1 MYKNQRRIKELTPYI
16 PAVDIFRIY
25 EREPG
30 AAFLD
35 SSLVNELG
43 HYSVIGRCPYL
54 KLVKDGENFTI
65 NGRPETE
72 TTFEDYMREYL
83 NTHEDKNSSGLPI
96 VSGAVGYFSYDYG
109 RKQMG
114 VPSGEK
120 DLVTVPEAVLTFYDC
135 FNHRRLSGKKNLS
148 CVKRNQCR
156 RCSRNRSDGKS
167 NPGIY
172 RGGKQEGSETGEKKE
187 SGNRMVMENSHRE
200 KFRIQVHPNFEKEE
214 YKQAVDRMIRYIIEG
229 DIYIANMTQQLTIES
244 EKPPLDV
251 FYDLRKNN
259 PSPFGG
265 YLDFGDYQIVCAS
278 PERFLK
284 MKDRHVNTRPIKGT
298 RKRGVTSEEDEML
311 RRELQDSGKD
321 KSELL
326 MIVDLE
332 RNDLNRVCTPG
343 SVKVTELF
351 TVEAYATV
359 FHLVSDIEGKLEDGK
374 NVMDLL
380 EAAFPGGSITG
391 APKYRAMEIIDEL
404 EHGKRN
410 LYTGSIGY
418 LTLDGSCDFNIVI
431 RTALHK
437 NGKYHL
443 GVGGGITAESDLE
456 FEYEETLQKAKAI
469 LDALQ

>member
-1 MYKNQRRIKELTPYI
+1 MYNDQRIIKELKQYI

-25 EREPG
+25 EKEEG
-30 AAFLD
+30 CAFLD

-43 HYSVIGRCPYL
+43 QYSIIGRHPYL
-54 KLVKDGENFTI
+54 KLVKDGDTFTV
-65 NGRPETE
+65 NGNPETE
-72 TTFEDYMREYL
+72 KTFEDYMREYL
-83 NTHEDKNSSGLPI
+83 NTHEDKNDSQLPI
-96 VSGAVGYFSYDYG
+96 VSGAIGYFSYDYG

-114 VPSGEK
+114 VPTGEK
-120 DLVTVPEAVLTFYDC
+120 DLVTIPEAVLTFYDC
-135 FNHRRLSGKKNLS
+135 FIVEDCREKRTYLVSNGIAGDAETQIRTMEKAIWENVRSGE
-148 CVKRNQCR
+148 Q
-156 RCSRNRSDGKS
+156 
-167 NPGIY
+167 
-172 RGGKQEGSETGEKKE
+172 SELKAERETAAG
-187 SGNRMVMENSHRE
+187 NSHRE
-200 KFRIQVHPNFEKEE
+200 KFKIQVHPNFEKEE

-244 EKPPLDV
+244 EKQPLDV

-298 RKRGVTSEEDEML
+298 RKRGATPEEDEML
-311 RRELQDSGKD
+311 RKELEDSGKD

-326 MIVDLE
+326 MIV
-332 RNDLNRVCTPG
+332 DLNRVCTPG

-359 FHLVSDIEGKLEDGK
+359 FHLVSDIEGTLADDK

-380 EAAFPGGSITG
+380 EATFPGGSITG

-437 NGKYHL
+437 DRKYHL

-469 LDALQ
+469 LEALQ

>member
-1 MYKNQRRIKELTPYI
+1 
-16 PAVDIFRIY
+16 
-25 EREPG
+25 
-30 AAFLD
+30 
-35 SSLVNELG
+35 
-43 HYSVIGRCPYL
+43 
-54 KLVKDGENFTI
+54 
-65 NGRPETE
+65 
-72 TTFEDYMREYL
+72 
-83 NTHEDKNSSGLPI
+83 
-96 VSGAVGYFSYDYG
+96 
-109 RKQMG
+109 
-114 VPSGEK
+114 
-120 DLVTVPEAVLTFYDC
+120 
-135 FNHRRLSGKKNLS
+135 
-148 CVKRNQCR
+148 
-156 RCSRNRSDGKS
+156 
-167 NPGIY
+167 
-172 RGGKQEGSETGEKKE
+172 
-187 SGNRMVMENSHRE
+187 
-200 KFRIQVHPNFEKEE
+200 
-214 YKQAVDRMIRYIIEG
+214 
-229 DIYIANMTQQLTIES
+229 
-244 EKPPLDV
+244 
-251 FYDLRKNN
+251 
-259 PSPFGG
+259 
-265 YLDFGDYQIVCAS
+265 
-278 PERFLK
+278 
-284 MKDRHVNTRPIKGT
+284 
-298 RKRGVTSEEDEML
+298 
-311 RRELQDSGKD
+311 
-321 KSELL
+321 
-326 MIVDLE
+326 MIVVLE